1 MSAIVSKIKKLIQSD
16 HTEKIIELLPKN
28 WQNSIIFSSYNEE
41 LEILTAIIES
51 YIYHF
56 DFKQPYPLVMR
67 ALEICD
73 ILQNDALKPVSLIQN
88 AYILNS
94 VNLTDKAL
102 EQIHKAMHLCTTH
115 KLYLLEASALH
126 CLSQIYAKTGLYAQA
141 MEVIEKALHTVRQFG
156 ESKDIAKVLQTYAVY
171 LQGSNRIQESF
182 TLLYEAIDI
191 CTHREDN
198 LGLAICFGGLAY
210 SYGQNKEFQ
219 HAHDCFFR
227 ALALEESLFPVST
240 IRLASLLKGIALTYA
255 ALKKYDT
262 ALEYAR
268 KVLALCSDDSPEIVK
283 QYAYV
288 ANSSVLNDMGLY
300 KEAFEFYRSY
310 HQSVLK
316 DRTEQAQTQVQFLH
330 IYFDTERKQKEM
342 ELATLKAEKLENEIN
357 LKKNQIR
364 LKQNQVLMKQNE
376 LTASALQIA
385 QKNTMLMKL
394 DSMLQSDYST
404 FEEAN
409 DLIQKLREEI
419 RQNIINEQSWKSFE
433 KQFKRTHHGFNDRL
447 LKKYPSLS
455 PLEVKICSMIALELS
470 SKDIAAILCV
480 EVSSVEVYRYRIRKK
495 LHVASK
501 DALHAVLVDI

>member
-1 MSAIVSKIKKLIQSD
+1 MR
-16 HTEKIIELLPKN
+16 EIIENILGLILEGHSERILQILPKN
-28 WQNSIIFSSYNEE
+28 WEQSFQYLTLNEE
-41 LEILTAIIES
+41 FEVLTGIIES
-51 YIYHF
+51 HIYNF
-56 DFKQPYPLVMR
+56 DYLKAYPLVMR
-67 ALEICD
+67 NLDLCD
-73 ILQNDALKPVSLIQN
+73 SVQDIHCKPKALIQK
-88 AYILNS
+88 AYILQS
-94 VNLTDKAL
+94 FGLTDKAL
-102 EQIHKAMHLCTTH
+102 EVLHEALILCSENQ
-115 KLYLLEASALH
+115 LYLVEADAYH
-126 CLSQIYAKTGLYAQA
+126 CIAQIYGKTGLFLQAIELAQ
-141 MEVIEKALHTVRQFG
+141 KTQLLVRQYG
-156 ESKDIAKVLQTYAVY
+156 KDKDIAKVLQAYAVY
-171 LQGSNRIQESF
+171 LQGISKISESF
-182 TLLYEAIDI
+182 VCLHEALDI
-191 CTHREDN
+191 CSQRNDEI
-198 LGLAICFGGLAY
+198 GMSMCFTTIAY
-210 SYGQNKEFQ
+210 SYGLNKEFEK
-219 HAHDCFFR
+219 AHDYFFR
-227 ALALEESLFPVST
+227 ALAIEESLRPRSD
-240 IRLASLLKGIALTYA
+240 IRLASLLKGIALTYS
-255 ALKKYDT
+255 ALKKYDL

-268 KVLALCSDDSPEIVK
+268 KSLLLCNDNNNELIK

-300 KEAFEFYRSY
+300 KEAFEYYRLY
-310 HQSVLK
+310 HQSALK
-316 DRTEQAQTQVQFLH
+316 DRTEQAHTQVQFLH

-455 PLEVKICSMIALELS
+455 PLELKICSMIALELS

-480 EVSSVEVYRYRIRKK
+480 EVGSVEVYRYRIRKK